1 MEREKLLKQLNELTV
16 IMVEKTAKISKLLGL
31 KKDAN
36 RWLTGADVK
45 SILKISESTLR
56 RMRNRNEIPY
66 RKMGKSYY
74 YPSAFFEKT
83 PPVRTKDT
91 L

>member
-1 MEREKLLKQLNELTV
+1 MEREKLIKQLNEFTV
-16 IMVEKTAKISKLLGL
+16 IIEEKTAKISKLLGL
-31 KKDAN
+31 KKDTN

-45 SILKISESTLR
+45 GILKISESTLR

-66 RKMGKSYY
+66 RKMGRTFY

-83 PPVRTKDT
+83 PPTRT
-91 L
+91 